1 MGRRG
6 EYDRRPLDPVF
17 LVIFDQLISPE
28 EVIPTIGLYAG
39 ANLKWEKDP
48 APFAPLRILERDLPE
63 LAYVA
68 VCSN

>member
-1 MGRRG
+1 M
-6 EYDRRPLDPVF
+6 F

-39 ANLKWEKDP
+39 ADLKWEKDP
-48 APFAPLRILERDLPE
+48 APFAPLRILERDSPE

-68 VCSN
+68 SWLKLFTFIFSPKANR